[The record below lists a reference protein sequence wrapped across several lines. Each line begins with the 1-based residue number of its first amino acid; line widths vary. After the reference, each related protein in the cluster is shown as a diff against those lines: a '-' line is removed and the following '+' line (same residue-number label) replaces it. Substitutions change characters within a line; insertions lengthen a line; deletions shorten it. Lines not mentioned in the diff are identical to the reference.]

1 MLPVEVLLNIILSF
15 IIVLFQVI
23 GLLGLILVGSSRFRE
38 DGTINKSV
46 ILIIV
51 GSVEIIYLVINERI
65 YYLIQ
70 GIMGP
75 ITLQLLA
82 MRSALYGLVPNVISL
97 ITFGVLFLYLGI
109 KNKENYGKLLMF
121 SAIFRVVCGIIL
133 IVPYSIDLLSY
144 LPLSIPNQVEHII
157 FRVGL
162 LIASIASIIM
172 ITSSVFFMRYASKIN
187 VKLLF
192 YSSIFLFVASI
203 LFFVNSLILI
213 TYYGIL

>member
-1 MLPVEVLLNIILSF
+1 M
-15 IIVLFQVI
+15 FQVI